1 MNFRTFNCDP
11 FISHITFQKS
21 YRIKIYLDRKFVY
34 DEINNIWPDRNE
46 NDRIDF
52 VNMLLDT
59 VLTQPPLTKDEIVY
73 HQLTKDP

>member
-11 FISHITFQKS
+11 FISHITFQTS
-21 YRIKIYLDRKFVY
+21 YRIKIYLYRKFVY
-34 DEINNIWPDRNE
+34 DEINNIWPDRND

-59 VLTQPPLTKDEIVY
+59 VLAQPPLTKEEIVY
-73 HQLTKDP
+73 HQLTKDQ